1 MPIELTVN
9 GRRHE
14 VDVPPFYPL
23 AVVLREELGLNGT
36 KVGCFE
42 GRCGA
47 CTIVVDGKTVVS
59 CIYPVGLA
67 DGADVRTVE
76 GLAPLEGPL
85 AGVVAG
91 GALLFEGIRGLLS
104 GGGGPFGQAAA
115 AAQPSPL
122 LPPDSLSQG
131 LPPCPTGARATR
143 IPGSPPRRRWSSP
156 P

>member
-14 VDVPPFYPL
+14 LDVPPFYPL

-47 CTIVVDGKTVVS
+47 CTVVVDGRTVVS

-67 DGADVRTVE
+67 DGAEVRTVE
-76 GLAPLEGPL
+76 GLASLEGPL
-85 AGVVAG
+85 SPLQDAILDHGGVQCGACTPGVLMTLTALLEATPSPSEHEVREALEGNLCRCTGYQGIVDAVMAVTG
-91 GALLFEGIRGLLS
+91 GAR
-104 GGGGPFGQAAA
+104 
-115 AAQPSPL
+115 
-122 LPPDSLSQG
+122 
-131 LPPCPTGARATR
+131 
-143 IPGSPPRRRWSSP
+143 
-156 P
+156 